1 MLSSERNPVQ
11 LERDIVSSPDAL
23 EGTVEADSN
32 GLHVNIVHEAF
43 VSPFIAPISCL
54 NLDSVAWKEV
64 KVAFI
69 PMQNTFSYTY
79 RS

>member
-54 NLDSVAWKEV
+54 NLDSVAWKD
-64 KVAFI
+64 KVDFI
-69 PMQNTFSYTY
+69 PMQNTVSYTY
-79 RS
+79 QS

>member
-1 MLSSERNPVQ
+1 M
-11 LERDIVSSPDAL
+11 ERDVVSSPDTL

-54 NLDSVAWKEV
+54 NLDSVAWKEI
-64 KVAFI
+64 KVDFI